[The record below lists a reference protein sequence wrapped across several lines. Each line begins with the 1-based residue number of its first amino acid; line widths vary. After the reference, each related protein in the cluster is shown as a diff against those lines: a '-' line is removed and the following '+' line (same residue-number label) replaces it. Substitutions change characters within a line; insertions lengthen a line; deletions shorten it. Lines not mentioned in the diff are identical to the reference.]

1 MIVNIEIKS
10 ADTIKIN
17 KLVTSLMPFISG
29 KMIQGFEFNA
39 WQAVEHSSTM
49 TFGQEWAV

>member
-17 KLVTSLMPFISG
+17 KLVTSLPEACSVNKNPFYFSMLVV
-29 KMIQGFEFNA
+29 KKKTQF
-39 WQAVEHSSTM
+39 
-49 TFGQEWAV
+49 